1 MSASLIARL
10 AAAFSILFA
19 ATAQA
24 TIFRINENG
33 VILAQSQADF
43 LAGANTGILGQIDRY
58 GNDAGFFY
66 DPITDRYFRINE
78 NGVILAQSYADF
90 LAGANTGIL
99 GQIDRY
105 GNDAGFFYD
114 PIADLY
120 YHVNENGVIF
130 AQSFADFLAG
140 RQAKHDNRLLMVGAR
155 RFRRKGR
162 SRDDGNLTVAGNGP
176 RIEQLIVADK
186 LGNLPHQLEANWV
199 KVDEPS
205 VRQQR

>member
-66 DPITDRYFRINE
+66 DPI
-78 NGVILAQSYADF
+78 
-90 LAGANTGIL
+90 
-99 GQIDRY
+99 
-105 GNDAGFFYD
+105 
-114 PIADLY
+114 ADLY

-140 RQAKHDNRLLMVGAR
+140 ANTGILGQVDRYGNDADFFYVSDNPADVPLPSPVVLLFAGLAAR
-155 RFRRKGR
+155 RVLSWRRR
-162 SRDDGNLTVAGNGP
+162 HAPLSRGSPSAPRWDG
-176 RIEQLIVADK
+176 
-186 LGNLPHQLEANWV
+186 HC
-199 KVDEPS
+199 
-205 VRQQR
+205 